1 MGIDPIHFG
10 VVVVLNLMIGLVTPP
25 VGFLVY
31 LTSSLGQV
39 AVGEAFKEALPFIAA
54 LLVVLLLTT
63 YIPPLVLWLP
73 TLLMGR

>member
-1 MGIDPIHFG
+1 

-31 LTSSLGQV
+31 VTSSLGEV
-39 AVGEAFKEALPFIAA
+39 PVGQTFREALPFIAA

-63 YIPPLVLWLP
+63 YVPPLVLWLP
-73 TLLMGR
+73 NLLMGR